1 MAETH
6 EGRVLAAEITQTNTD
21 GHAETVTGTLIVSPD
36 SPTHLITL
44 TAGFPS
50 NEPDIPAFFSGVN
63 ELETYPLLHI
73 QTEDGLYT
81 AIDSRVTS
89 SKRTFGGPNLSRIVL
104 RPSFVIKGSALLW
117 ENELKITEASVR
129 FWDQDDWAEW
139 SGWSVEQGTSRER
152 EVTVIQRAMPT
163 YEATVNGAKVTLED
177 ASPWFY
183 HPRSGR
189 LDMKQTS
196 VFRVRF
202 IEEVP
207 LRDFMADWLRPLS
220 FLIASGSRR
229 TAGVEEMWISNS
241 NWKSD
246 LDGSPIGSSL
256 QVIPRN
262 PTRKEQPSRPRP
274 AYLHRLRHFEF
285 SRQLQTVFNTFE
297 SHDPAISQY
306 LDFIHH
312 SPTTPMV
319 RLTLMAQLVET
330 FDRSLNPDPPL
341 TDELREKAERVK
353 TIVAGDDDVKKFA
366 ADAARVVHES
376 VRPTLAS
383 RLSRMDKATGRLV
396 TTTLGG
402 AGWKTDVPLIRNS
415 VVHGLEKAD
424 FFTKNVIPLQT
435 AEDILNLLFEARLLV
450 ALGFDSEQTRDMITQ
465 DDPGWWQRREL
476 MVKYLSSFELFKR
489 S

>member
-1 MAETH
+1 MTEPESA
-6 EGRVLAAEITQTNTD
+6 RVIAAEITQTNEKGD
-21 GHAETVTGTLIVSPD
+21 KEMVSGTLTVSPE

-44 TAGFPS
+44 TADFPS

-73 QTEDGLYT
+73 QTEEGLFT

-89 SKRTFGGPNLSRIVL
+89 SKRTFGGPRFSKIVL
-104 RPSFVIKGSALLW
+104 RPSFVIKGSSLLW
-117 ENELKITEASVR
+117 EHELKITEASVR
-129 FWDQDDWAEW
+129 FWDQDNWAEW
-139 SGWSVEQGTSRER
+139 FGWKVTGGTPAKR
-152 EVTVIQRAMPT
+152 EVVVTQEAMPT
-163 YEATVNGAKVTLED
+163 YEAAVNGAKVTLED
-177 ASPWFY
+177 ASPWRY
-183 HPRSGR
+183 TPQHGE
-189 LDMKQTS
+189 LNMTQTS
-196 VFRVRF
+196 IFRIRF
-202 IEEVP
+202 DEEVS

-220 FLIASGSRR
+220 FLVSSGTRR
-229 TAGVEEMWISNS
+229 TAGVDVMWIKNS

-246 LDGSPIGSSL
+246 LDGSPIDEPL

-262 PTRKEQPSRPRP
+262 PTRKEHPRRPVE
-274 AYLHRLRHFEF
+274 AYLHRLRHFDF
-285 SRQLQTVFNTFE
+285 AKQLQTVFDTFE
-297 SHDPAISQY
+297 KHDPAISQY

-312 SPTTPMV
+312 SPSTPMV

-341 TDELREKAERVK
+341 TEAISEKAARVK
-353 TIVAGDDDVKKFA
+353 KMIGDDADVKKFA
-366 ADAARVVHES
+366 SDAARAVTES

-383 RLSRMDKATGRLV
+383 RLSRMDKETGKLV
-396 TTTLGG
+396 TETLDGTD
-402 AGWKTDVPLIRNS
+402 WKTDVPLIRNS
-415 VVHGLEKAD
+415 VVHGLESAE

-450 ALGFDSEQTRDMITQ
+450 ALGFDAEKAKEMLTK

-476 MVKYLSSFELFKR
+476 MVKYLPSFVLFKH